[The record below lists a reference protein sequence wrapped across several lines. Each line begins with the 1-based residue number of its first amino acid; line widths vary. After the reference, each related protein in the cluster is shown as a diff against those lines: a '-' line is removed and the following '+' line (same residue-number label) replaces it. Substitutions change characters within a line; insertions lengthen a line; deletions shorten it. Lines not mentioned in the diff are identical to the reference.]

1 MSLRPGAWL
10 APVAIVA
17 LLALGAGA
25 AIHSQSLRPQTAQA
39 AQYDSVR
46 GATSVANGSGDLV
59 PANSSHQPPS
69 YTPPSPSPKPS
80 QKPSTRPPV
89 ATPPRAPSAPA
100 IVIGS
105 YQQTLINRDRAA
117 HGLRPLT
124 WSSCLDRV
132 AVSNAVRLSRQGWV
146 QPYHTNGASLDLG
159 CHLGNQ
165 AGENVGYWSG
175 GINDAQLNTMFMNSP
190 EHRANILGPY
200 RYVATAWAV
209 GANGAAYIAVEF
221 S

>member
-1 MSLRPGAWL
+1 MQVRPASWL
-10 APVAIVA
+10 APAAVVMLVIGGVVLAVQSAAPHRASAIVA
-17 LLALGAGA
+17 
-25 AIHSQSLRPQTAQA
+25 QTT
-39 AQYDSVR
+39 VR
-46 GATSVANGSGDLV
+46 GATTVAYGSGDIV
-59 PANSSHQPPS
+59 PANVAHLPLA
-69 YTPPSPSPKPS
+69 YTSPSPTS
-80 QKPSTRPPV
+80 STRPPAV
-89 ATPPRAPSAPA
+89 TPPRAPSYPP
-100 IVIGS
+100 VGIGS
-105 YQQTLINRDRAA
+105 YQQRLINADRAA
-117 HGLRPLT
+117 YGLRPLT
-124 WSSCLDRV
+124 WSSCLASV

-146 QPYHTNGASLDLG
+146 SPYHTNGPSLDLG

-175 GINDAQLNTMFMNSP
+175 GVNDAQLNTMFMNSP